1 MGERQDPARA
11 AIGEAGFR
19 AGEEPGHGRGTGHD
33 GGGAGGEPG
42 HARDDVAVYRFIER
56 FSSVLGEA
64 GFPRMPA
71 RVFVALLTSDT
82 GLLTAAEI
90 AELLHASPAA
100 VSGGVRYLIQ
110 VGLVSSEREPGSRRR
125 RYRMPDNVWHEMIG
139 DRDRMFSRWIRVLQ
153 DGIEVLGPATPAG
166 SRMTSTVRYFGF
178 LQAEMHS
185 LLARWRERE
194 AAYGEAADREAA
206 DHGAAYGE
214 AAGRE
219 AAGREAA
226 GREIASSK
234 IANSKIANG
243 GGRG

>member
-11 AIGEAGFR
+11 ATEEAGIR
-19 AGEEPGHGRGTGHD
+19 AGSGREHARD
-33 GGGAGGEPG
+33 GVRAGDGPG
-42 HARDDVAVYRFIER
+42 HARDDAAVYRFIER

-110 VGLVSSEREPGSRRR
+110 VGLVSSEREPGSRRH
-125 RYRMPDNVWHEMIG
+125 RYRMPDNVWYEMIG
-139 DRDRMFSRWIRVLQ
+139 IRDRMFSRWVRVLQ
-153 DGIEVLGPATPAG
+153 DGIEILGPASPAG
-166 SRMTSTVRYFGF
+166 SRMTSTVRYFDF

-185 LLARWRERE
+185 LLARWQERE
-194 AAYGEAADREAA
+194 AAYGEAAD
-206 DHGAAYGE
+206 GE
-214 AAGRE
+214 M
-219 AAGREAA
+219 
-226 GREIASSK
+226 
-234 IANSKIANG
+234 ANG
-243 GGRG
+243 ADRG